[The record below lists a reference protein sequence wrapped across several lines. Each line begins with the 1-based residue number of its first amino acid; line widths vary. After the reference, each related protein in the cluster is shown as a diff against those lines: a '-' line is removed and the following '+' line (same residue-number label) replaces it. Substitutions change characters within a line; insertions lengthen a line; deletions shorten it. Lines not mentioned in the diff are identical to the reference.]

1 MSDKSDRMVLNTEAR
16 EQVGSK
22 HAVKLRK
29 QGRLPAI
36 VYGHN
41 QDPVAISLD
50 IHEFVEALHHGHRL
64 FDIRMDKKS
73 ETLLVKDLQYDY
85 LGKDVI
91 HADLVRVDLA
101 EKVKVRVPIEL
112 KGTSKGS
119 HEGGMIDG
127 HLDHLEI
134 ECTVS
139 EIPEVIEISVG
150 DIGVGD
156 TLRAGEVKLPDGSKL
171 VTNPEALVL
180 SCHLVTA
187 AKSTEQLEEEMP
199 AAPEVLTA
207 KETQETEN
215 KPE

>member
-73 ETLLVKDLQYDY
+73 ETLLVKD
-85 LGKDVI
+85 
-91 HADLVRVDLA
+91 
-101 EKVKVRVPIEL
+101 
-112 KGTSKGS
+112 
-119 HEGGMIDG
+119 
-127 HLDHLEI
+127 
-134 ECTVS
+134 
-139 EIPEVIEISVG
+139 
-150 DIGVGD
+150 
-156 TLRAGEVKLPDGSKL
+156 
-171 VTNPEALVL
+171 
-180 SCHLVTA
+180 
-187 AKSTEQLEEEMP
+187 
-199 AAPEVLTA
+199 
-207 KETQETEN
+207 
-215 KPE
+215 